1 MQVRLAKIL
10 GRWDSVAVIISIA
23 VGVGIFRVPAA
34 VAQHLSDPVLILL
47 AWVVGGLISLCG
59 ALCYAELASSLPETG
74 GDYIYLRESYGYFVA
89 FLYAWAELTVIRTG
103 SIAAVSFICAE
114 HLQSCLS
121 TSFDTIKLI
130 AVLIVL
136 SISFVN
142 MYGLKYGKTVQDA
155 AMLAKIAGFAS
166 VAVFAA
172 WSQGGDVAN
181 FRQTSLT
188 LDVGFFQ
195 LFGVA
200 LIPILWTYGGWH
212 ENTFLA
218 GETKDATATVPFA
231 LITGCLIIISL
242 YVIMNCIY
250 IYLLPV
256 PAIASAQLIGS
267 DIMELLWGP
276 TGKKLFDAFVV
287 VISIGCINAMI
298 MAGGRVTYAMATDN
312 VLFAYLGHVNAG
324 HSAPYRAVFFN
335 AAWSVALITI
345 GSFNELL
352 FFTGILVW
360 LFFGLVVGGLFILRW
375 RFPNIQRVH
384 RVWGYPFV
392 PAIFAAVCLALCIN
406 TFVFYQLQALAGLG
420 LLITGIPIYL
430 LSRRWERQPSSP

>member
-276 TGKKLFDAFVV
+276 TGKKL
-287 VISIGCINAMI
+287 
-298 MAGGRVTYAMATDN
+298 
-312 VLFAYLGHVNAG
+312 
-324 HSAPYRAVFFN
+324 
-335 AAWSVALITI
+335 
-345 GSFNELL
+345 
-352 FFTGILVW
+352 
-360 LFFGLVVGGLFILRW
+360 
-375 RFPNIQRVH
+375 
-384 RVWGYPFV
+384 
-392 PAIFAAVCLALCIN
+392 
-406 TFVFYQLQALAGLG
+406 
-420 LLITGIPIYL
+420 
-430 LSRRWERQPSSP
+430 